1 MIPSRSLPTSK
12 RSVRPL
18 TSLTILAGLP
28 TTTERRRYL
37 HPLWDEGEGPHD
49 AFGANH
55 RVVHQTRHSCRL
67 ERWLPTCAPCTMAP
81 WPMWARSSKNHV
93 FAWKDMDNAVFLDV
107 GSRFH
112 GDSAPVPPQNGAGT
126 NVDICPDPHISRNIG
141 LRMNKGRGV
150 DDGSEPV
157 KFEKHVRCVQG
168 SGHSLGPRRCTW
180 SPGRSGLFGGAI
192 LAQRPKQCARRSY
205 PRGDQGRWRRR
216 LD

>member
-1 MIPSRSLPTSK
+1 MPCGTKARAPTMLSEPMTASSINTAFMPIRAIGSRH
-12 RSVRPL
+12 
-18 TSLTILAGLP
+18 G
-28 TTTERRRYL
+28 RR
-37 HPLWDEGEGPHD
+37 
-49 AFGANH
+49 
-55 RVVHQTRHSCRL
+55 
-67 ERWLPTCAPCTMAP
+67 
-81 WPMWARSSKNHV
+81 ARSPRGRCGHALSKTHV
-93 FAWKDMDNAVFLDV
+93 FPWKDMDNAVFLDV

-112 GDSAPVPPQNGAGT
+112 GDSPPVPPQNRAWA
-126 NVDICPDPHISRNIG
+126 NVDIGPDPHISRNIG

-157 KFEKHVRCVQG
+157 EFEKHVRCVQG